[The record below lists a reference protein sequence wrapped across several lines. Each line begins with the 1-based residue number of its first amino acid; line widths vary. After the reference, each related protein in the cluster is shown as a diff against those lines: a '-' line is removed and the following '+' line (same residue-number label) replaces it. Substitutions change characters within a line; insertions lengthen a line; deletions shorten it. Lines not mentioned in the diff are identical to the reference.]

1 MSEPVDFL
9 HALSQAL
16 ATMGLY
22 GDGHPAPARAAALAH
37 ERLEALQADDP
48 HLRFTFLAGEVL
60 FGDEVQPE
68 MVGWEWSERLAGVGV
83 ERLEFT
89 GPVGLGQLERLL
101 AHLAARVGIRAAGS
115 AVAWQSGESPV
126 RLGLVALARDG
137 AGDGTAPAPAAG
149 TAAPAIARLS
159 YNLHEERE
167 AIGWIHGEVRSGS
180 RLPLI
185 EADAVVRS
193 LSLAM
198 HSEQA
203 MVLPLL
209 QLKEFDQY
217 TTTHSM
223 NVSVLA
229 MALGEFLELGSAAVR
244 SLGFAA
250 LLHDLG
256 KVCIPEEILNKPGK
270 LTDAERKVV
279 ERHPVVGA
287 KLLLDSPDA
296 LEIAAVVA
304 YEHHIFID
312 GGGYPLL
319 PDARGAQYA
328 SRLVHICDVYDAL
341 RTKRPYRE
349 AWESERAI
357 GYIES
362 RAGIEFDP
370 TIVRA
375 FVAMMRK
382 WDRTTAA
389 RPGPVPM
396 H

>member
-1 MSEPVDFL
+1 MSEPVAFL

-48 HLRFTFLAGEVL
+48 RVRFTFLSGEVL

-68 MVGWEWSERLAGVGV
+68 LAGWEWSDRFADVGV

-89 GPVGLGQLERLL
+89 GPVALGQLERLL
-101 AHLAARVGIRAAGS
+101 AHLAARVGIRAASS
-115 AVAWQSGESPV
+115 ADAWQSGESPV
-126 RLGLVALARDG
+126 RLGLVALAGDGGDG
-137 AGDGTAPAPAAG
+137 AA
-149 TAAPAIARLS
+149 AAPAIARLS
-159 YNLHEERE
+159 FTLHEERE

-229 MALGEFLELGSAAVR
+229 MALGEFLELGAAAVR

-270 LTDAERKVV
+270 LTDEERKVV

-296 LEIAAVVA
+296 QEIAAVVA

-389 RPGPVPM
+389 RPGPVPI